1 MSTEELMK
9 QTEAEMEF
17 EYSNI
22 DDDRLPVAINDV
34 VNSIGLCHEKCVIAE
49 QHKRQSEE
57 KSRKALQ
64 SISKLRFKAEN
75 AGQHQAELHNFLGLD
90 FTKNSD
96 EIDAIKKNLRELT
109 ECEIDNVDAQKQLA
123 DAQTALTETLTVILE
138 VEKAHE
144 EYESKIANAIK
155 FVFGL
160 SAYGV
165 ATNQSILINLEAV
178 LEGASREKIGD
189 MAKEQLYLV
198 LDQLKSQENMALKIK
213 EHRELIDTIDLE
225 VASQGRQLAEIS
237 KKNEEQGARIKKIEK
252 NRALEKIRDAD
263 RDRMIKEAAE
273 HNAEQDKELALR
285 ADKDEEHDRLI
296 QEVTVHEAKQ
306 DKELALQADKDKEHD
321 RLIQEGA
328 VRAAEQD
335 KEIARQADKDR
346 EHDRLIQE
354 IAEHA
359 AEQDRGLALQ
369 VDKNSEQDKNIE
381 QLSKQLD
388 KAQKRIKNITKL
400 SIFAV
405 AVAVISIIL
414 SIILYI

>member
-1 MSTEELMK
+1 
-9 QTEAEMEF
+9 
-17 EYSNI
+17 
-22 DDDRLPVAINDV
+22 
-34 VNSIGLCHEKCVIAE
+34 
-49 QHKRQSEE
+49 
-57 KSRKALQ
+57 
-64 SISKLRFKAEN
+64 
-75 AGQHQAELHNFLGLD
+75 
-90 FTKNSD
+90 
-96 EIDAIKKNLRELT
+96 
-109 ECEIDNVDAQKQLA
+109 
-123 DAQTALTETLTVILE
+123 
-138 VEKAHE
+138 
-144 EYESKIANAIK
+144 
-155 FVFGL
+155 
-160 SAYGV
+160 
-165 ATNQSILINLEAV
+165 LINLEAV